1 MIALFNVVWF
11 LVFGWAS
18 ALLSLLLAAVMAV
31 TIIGLPIAKALFNLA
46 KLTAFPFGKRV
57 VRETTLKAEGEV
69 SKARVVGGMVANLIW
84 LPLGLMLAL
93 VYVLLGF
100 IAAITIIGLPIGIVY
115 IRTAKFVVWPVGA
128 KVVTAEAAMVSAVAN
143 EMDRRAKLAS

>member
-1 MIALFNVVWF
+1 
-11 LVFGWAS
+11 
-18 ALLSLLLAAVMAV
+18 MAV

-69 SKARVVGGMVANLIW
+69 SQARVVGGMIANLIW

>member
-69 SKARVVGGMVANLIW
+69 SQARVVGGMIANLIW